1 MRDASYSATQAENL
15 LVSRIVWS
23 AQNQVHTAAT
33 VYRTAG
39 AGRMGWGNMIGL
51 RLSARK
57 ITGIA
62 WLPMSADAV
71 GWVVGIVAADALVAG
86 PRPVAPL
93 AGLAAV
99 AVAAQ
104 ALAGVTLGVY
114 RGRALRA
121 SFDEL
126 VLLAGSVAVTA
137 VVLSVVLR
145 AWSPAGVPR
154 PVAGAGTAA
163 AAALLVM
170 GGMRLAWRWWVERAL
185 WAPDR
190 AGQRAIVFGAGEGG
204 YEAVRTML
212 RRTDSP
218 YRPVAM
224 LDDDKR
230 KRHLRMMGVAVAGT
244 RADIGEAARRFR
256 AEVLVVAIPSASGAL
271 LDELAEPC
279 RRAGLAMKVLPSV
292 AELIG
297 GRARVGDIRDVRI
310 ADVLGRPPAL
320 MDLTPMAR
328 YLSGRTVMVTGAG
341 GSIGSE
347 LCRVLAHYQP
357 GELLMLD
364 RDESAL
370 HAVQLSLTGRAL
382 LDNREVI
389 LADIRDERH
398 LRAVFRE
405 HRPDIVFHAAALK
418 HLPLLERYPGEA
430 VTTNVWGTRAVL
442 AAAGDAGVQRFVN
455 ISTDKAADPTSVL
468 GLSKRI
474 TERLTAYGPG
484 TGMACLSV
492 RFGNVLGS
500 RGSVLH
506 TFSAQ
511 VRAGGPLT
519 VTHPE
524 VTRYFMTVA
533 EAVHLVIAA
542 GGIGRHGEVL
552 VLDMGKPVRIEE
564 VARRMS
570 EGNPVPIVYTG
581 LRRGEKL
588 HEQLF
593 GADEPDHRRIHPLI
607 SHVPVPALSPAD
619 ASILDPSLPPE
630 TITSDLHRL
639 AHAPAADAAQPPGPA
654 PAPWAGW
661 VAAPAPGRP
670 GRGG

>member
-1 MRDASYSATQAENL
+1 
-15 LVSRIVWS
+15 
-23 AQNQVHTAAT
+23 
-33 VYRTAG
+33 
-39 AGRMGWGNMIGL
+39 
-51 RLSARK
+51 
-57 ITGIA
+57 
-62 WLPMSADAV
+62 
-71 GWVVGIVAADALVAG
+71 
-86 PRPVAPL
+86 
-93 AGLAAV
+93 
-99 AVAAQ
+99 
-104 ALAGVTLGVY
+104 
-114 RGRALRA
+114 
-121 SFDEL
+121 
-126 VLLAGSVAVTA
+126 
-137 VVLSVVLR
+137 
-145 AWSPAGVPR
+145 
-154 PVAGAGTAA
+154 
-163 AAALLVM
+163 
-170 GGMRLAWRWWVERAL
+170 MRLVWRMWVERAL

-218 YRPVAM
+218 YRPVAL
-224 LDDDKR
+224 LDDDRR
-230 KRHLRMMGVAVAGT
+230 KRHLRMMGVSVAGT
-244 RADIGEAARRFR
+244 RADIGDVARRLR
-256 AEVLVVAIPSASGAL
+256 AEVLVVAIPSASGTL
-271 LDELAEPC
+271 LAELAEPC

-297 GRARVGDIRDVRI
+297 GRARVGDIRDVQI

-320 MDLTPMAR
+320 MDLAPMAR
-328 YLSGRTVMVTGAG
+328 YLCGRTVMVTGAG

-347 LCRVLAHYQP
+347 LCRVLAQYEP

-382 LDNREVI
+382 LDGPEVI

-430 VTTNVWGTRAVL
+430 VKTNVWGTSAVL
-442 AAAGDAGVQRFVN
+442 AAAAEAGVQRFVN
-455 ISTDKAADPTSVL
+455 ISTDKAADPSSVL

-474 TERLTAYGPG
+474 TERITAYGAG
-484 TGMACLSV
+484 AGMTCLSV

-506 TFSAQ
+506 TFAAQ

-524 VTRYFMTVA
+524 VTRYFMTVT

-552 VLDMGKPVRIEE
+552 VLDMGEPVRIEE
-564 VARRMS
+564 VARRIS

-581 LRRGEKL
+581 LRPGEKL
-588 HEQLF
+588 HEQLL
-593 GADEPDHRRIHPLI
+593 GAGEPDVRRSHPLI
-607 SHVPVPALSPAD
+607 SHVPVPPLSPTD
-619 ASILDPSLPPE
+619 ASILDPSLRSE
-630 TITSDLHRL
+630 TITRDLRRL
-639 AHAPAADAAQPPGPA
+639 AHAPAADAGPA
-654 PAPWAGW
+654 PGSVPSAHGAERM
-661 VAAPAPGRP
+661 AAPSPGHA